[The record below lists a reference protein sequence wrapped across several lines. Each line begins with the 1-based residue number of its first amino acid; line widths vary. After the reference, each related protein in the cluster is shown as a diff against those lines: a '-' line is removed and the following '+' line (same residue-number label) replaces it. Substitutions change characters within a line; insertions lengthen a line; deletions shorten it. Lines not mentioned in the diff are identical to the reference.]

1 MVNVQ
6 FELLWRKKEIGGMS
20 KSTCAR
26 EGCHTHSFGDT
37 DYCWKHQDEPP
48 SELGMSL
55 DEKLND
61 KAEEWR
67 NETSPVKGFAI
78 LSLLILLFV
87 AITFLYVSERGIG
100 GLVGG
105 LVEQAIIVFFI
116 FIPLTWLW
124 NKIKS
129 N

>member
-1 MVNVQ
+1 
-6 FELLWRKKEIGGMS
+6 
-20 KSTCAR
+20 
-26 EGCHTHSFGDT
+26 
-37 DYCWKHQDEPP
+37 
-48 SELGMSL
+48 MSL

-100 GLVGG
+100 GLVGAF
-105 LVEQAIIVFFI
+105 VEQAIIVFFI